1 VARLPPERPTPLG
14 CAGFHRDED
23 DIVAARV
30 DRGRMVHNWYRQPLL
45 AGRVLDPQPPGLQ
58 RIVVGTTSDQH
69 HLVTMLE

>member
-1 VARLPPERPTPLG
+1 
-14 CAGFHRDED
+14 
-23 DIVAARV
+23 
-30 DRGRMVHNWYRQPLL
+30 MVHNWYRQPLL